1 LTNRP
6 LSWPT
11 LAALCAGTFLTAGAP
26 CRAQAPNTD
35 SRPLLWA
42 ADPDGG
48 APYIFKD
55 PNNPNKLI
63 GFEVDL
69 KDALARELKRPIV
82 FKHYDFKSLFPGLER
97 GDFDFAMNGLEVTPE
112 REKQVRFTRPY
123 YLYQLQL
130 VVRAGE
136 KRFRTLQEA
145 KEQGFVIGTLEA
157 CSAERLLDNLGVPKR
172 VYDDQDGPYKDLS
185 LGRGVQGVLLDLP
198 IALYYAAPDPHLKY
212 SRHQDF
218 PGLEFAGAP
227 FAEGYY
233 AIAVR
238 KDNEGLAREL
248 DAALQRLRD
257 SGELKRILTKWELWN
272 ADQYRLA
279 RTGPAGGTAEEMT
292 FAGYFPL
299 LLEGAGMTV
308 FLTAA
313 GMGLAILLGL
323 PIALLRLYGPAPLR
337 LLATVYVE
345 FFRGIPVLLLLFFL
359 YYGLPGV
366 AQEFGLPVSLKLEA
380 WQAAVLGFGLNYAA
394 YEAEI
399 YRAGISSIPA
409 GQWEAAASLGM
420 STPLAFRRI
429 ILPQAVRVILPPMTN
444 DLVALFKDTSVVSI
458 IAVVE
463 LSKQYQML
471 TKSGGGYLQIGLAT
485 AALYL
490 VMSVPLGYLSRYLE
504 RRWAQGATGG

>member
-1 LTNRP
+1 MTTRPFPCLTLIGLCTAFFAGNAPAQAQVPAPEPRP
-6 LSWPT
+6 LI
-11 LAALCAGTFLTAGAP
+11 
-26 CRAQAPNTD
+26 
-35 SRPLLWA
+35 WA

-48 APYIFKD
+48 IPYVFKD
-55 PNNPNKLI
+55 PNDPNKLI

-82 FKHYDFKSLFPGLER
+82 FKHYDFDNLIPGLQR
-97 GDFDFAMNGLEVTPE
+97 GDFDFAMNGLEITPK
-112 REKQVRFTRPY
+112 RQKLVRFTQPY
-123 YLYQLQL
+123 YVYQLQL

-136 KRFRTLQEA
+136 KRFRTLKEA
-145 KEQGFVIGTLEA
+145 REQGFVIGTLQG
-157 CSAERLLDNLGVPKR
+157 SAAELLLAELGVQSHP
-172 VYDDQDGPYKDLS
+172 YADQDGPYSDLS
-185 LGRGVQGVLLDLP
+185 INRGVQGVLLDLP
-198 IALYYAAPDPHLKY
+198 VALYYAAPDDHLKY
-212 SRHQDF
+212 SRHRQF
-218 PGLEFAGAP
+218 KPLEFAGPP

-238 KDNEGLAREL
+238 KDNEALAREL
-248 DAALQRLRD
+248 DAALERLRY
-257 SGELKRILTKWELWN
+257 SGELKRILLKWELWN
-272 ADQYRLA
+272 PEQYRLA
-279 RTGPAGGTAEEMT
+279 RTNSDSGAAEEMA
-292 FAGYFPL
+292 FGGFFGELLAG
-299 LLEGAGMTV
+299 ARMTV
-308 FLTAA
+308 FLTFAS
-313 GMGLAILLGL
+313 MGLAILLGL

-359 YYGLPGV
+359 YFGLPGI
-366 AQEFGLPVSLKLEA
+366 ALEFGFPVSLKLEA
-380 WQAAVLGFGLNYAA
+380 WQAAILGFGLNYAA

-429 ILPQAVRVILPPMTN
+429 ILPQAIRVILPPMTN

-471 TKSGGGYLQIGLAT
+471 TKAGGGFLEIGLAT

-490 VMSVPLGYLSRYLE
+490 IMSVPLGYLSRYLE
-504 RRWAQGATGG
+504 KRWAQGGTTG

>member
-1 LTNRP
+1 LRPALLTFCAAALLASPSPASAQQPAPEARP
-6 LSWPT
+6 LT
-11 LAALCAGTFLTAGAP
+11 
-26 CRAQAPNTD
+26 
-35 SRPLLWA
+35 WA

-48 APYIFKD
+48 VPYVFKD
-55 PNNPNKLI
+55 PNDPKNVI

-82 FKHYDFKSLFPGLER
+82 FRQYEFDSLIPGLER
-97 GDFDFAMNGLEVTPE
+97 GDFDFAMNGLEITPE
-112 REKQVRFTRPY
+112 RVKRVRFTRPY
-123 YLYQLQL
+123 YVYQLQF

-136 KRFRTLQEA
+136 KRFRSLKEA
-145 KEQGFVIGTLEA
+145 AERGFTIGTLEA
-157 CSAERLLDNLGVPKR
+157 TAAEGLLKVMGVPRLPYK
-172 VYDDQDGPYKDLS
+172 DQDLPYKDLS
-185 LGRGVQGVLLDLP
+185 LGRSVQGVLMDLP

-212 SRHQDF
+212 SRHREF
-218 PGLEFAGAP
+218 PGLEFAGPP

-233 AIAVR
+233 GIAVR
-238 KDNEGLAREL
+238 KDNEALARDL
-248 DAALQRLRD
+248 DAALERLRD
-257 SGELKRILTKWELWN
+257 SGELKRILAKWELWN
-272 ADQYRLA
+272 PDQYRLA
-279 RTGPAGGTAEEMT
+279 RTGPAGGTAEVMT
-292 FAGYFPL
+292 FAKYFPL

-308 FLTAA
+308 FLTVC

-337 LLATVYVE
+337 LFATVYVE

-366 AQEFGLPVSLKLEA
+366 AQEFGLPVGLKLEA
-380 WQAAVLGFGLNYAA
+380 WQAAILGFGLNYAA

-420 STPLAFRRI
+420 STPLAFRRV
-429 ILPQAVRVILPPMTN
+429 ILPQAIRVILPPMTN

-463 LSKQYQML
+463 LSKEYQML
-471 TKSGGGYLQIGLAT
+471 TKSGGGYLEIGLVT

-504 RRWAQGATGG
+504 KRWAQGVLGG

>member
-1 LTNRP
+1 LTHRP
-6 LSWPT
+6 LSQLL
-11 LAALCAGTFLTAGAP
+11 LAGLCAGTLFCVTRP
-26 CRAQAPNTD
+26 CRAQDPPPD
-35 SRPLLWA
+35 SRPLVWA

-48 APYIFKD
+48 VPYVFKD
-55 PNNPNKLI
+55 PNDPKRVI

-82 FKHYDFKSLFPGLER
+82 FKHYEFKNLLAGLER
-97 GDFDFAMNGLEVTPE
+97 RDFDFAMNGLEVTPE
-112 REKQVRFTRPY
+112 RERLVRFTRPY

-136 KRFRTLQEA
+136 KRFKTLQEA
-145 KEQGFVIGTLEA
+145 RAQDLRIGTLEA
-157 CSAERLLDNLGVPKR
+157 TAAERLLDQLGVKKKTW
-172 VYDDQDGPYKDLS
+172 DDQDNPYKDLC
-185 LGRGVQGVLLDLP
+185 LGRGIDGVLLDLP

-212 SRHQDF
+212 SRHRDF
-218 PGLEFAGAP
+218 PGLEFAGPP
-227 FAEGYY
+227 FGEGHY
-233 AIAVR
+233 AIAVH
-238 KDNEGLAREL
+238 KDNESLAREL
-248 DAALQRLRD
+248 DAALDRLRA
-257 SGELKRILTKWELWN
+257 SGELKRILARWELWN
-272 ADQYRLA
+272 ADQYRLTQVAPPA
-279 RTGPAGGTAEEMT
+279 RGAVEGMA
-292 FAGYFPL
+292 FAKYFPL
-299 LLEGAGMTV
+299 LLEGAAMTV
-308 FLTAA
+308 FLTVS
-313 GMGLAILLGL
+313 GMLLAILLGL
-323 PIALLRLYGPAPLR
+323 PVALVRLYGPAPLR
-337 LLATVYVE
+337 ALATGYVE
-345 FFRGIPVLLLLFFL
+345 FFRGIPVLLLLYFL

-366 AQEFGLPVSLKLEA
+366 RLEA

-420 STPLAFRRI
+420 SAPLTFRRVV
-429 ILPQAVRVILPPMTN
+429 LPQAVRVILPPMTN

-471 TKSGGGYLQIGLAT
+471 TKSGGGYLQLGLAT

-504 RRWAQGATGG
+504 RRWARGVTGG